1 MGNTHERLLGEK
13 NELELA
19 LHGGGSMVQ
28 DIIDKTNRME
38 NAKNDLQK
46 QVDDTNKRVK
56 TEEELINGIENAG
69 VKVASEANRLREEI
83 KTLELECGKNEDDKQ
98 TKDNQIHTLR
108 YEIAHQE
115 ELITKLKK
123 EKKNTG
129 EGRQK
134 TEEDIQAM
142 EDRCNHLGKVKGKL
156 EQSLDECED
165 ALEREKKSKG
175 DVEKVKRKVE
185 GDLKLTQ
192 EAVSDM
198 ERINSEL
205 AQTVQRKEKEF
216 ASVGAK
222 IEDEH
227 TLGGKYAKQIKEL
240 QSRIDELD
248 DELAIERQ
256 SRAKAE
262 KGRTTLSRDLTDIN
276 SRMEDAGLNTTT
288 QIELN
293 KKKTAQLAKLKAE
306 LEEANISHEGTL
318 AALRS
323 KHNNTMADLSEQI
336 DGLNKSK
343 AKSEKDKAGMERDLQ
358 DTRNGLEETMRERAN
373 IEKNC
378 KMTQSL
384 IVEGNGK
391 LDELARALNE
401 ADSTSKK
408 LTVEQQDLNRQIEET
423 ENALSMLGKNKVSLT
438 TQLADTKSLADAET

>member
-1 MGNTHERLLGEK
+1 MG
-13 NELELA
+13 
-19 LHGGGSMVQ
+19 S
-28 DIIDKTNRME
+28 
-38 NAKNDLQK
+38 DLQ
-46 QVDDTNKRVK
+46 
-56 TEEELINGIENAG
+56 
-69 VKVASEANRLREEI
+69 
-83 KTLELECGKNEDDKQ
+83 
-98 TKDNQIHTLR
+98 
-108 YEIAHQE
+108 
-115 ELITKLKK
+115 
-123 EKKNTG
+123 
-129 EGRQK
+129 
-134 TEEDIQAM
+134 
-142 EDRCNHLGKVKGKL
+142 
-156 EQSLDECED
+156 
-165 ALEREKKSKG
+165 
-175 DVEKVKRKVE
+175 
-185 GDLKLTQ
+185 
-192 EAVSDM
+192 AV
-198 ERINSEL
+198 L
-205 AQTVQRKEKEF
+205 QRKDKEF

-248 DELAIERQ
+248 DELEIERQ

-293 KKKTAQLAKLKAE
+293 KKKTAQLVELKQE
-306 LEEANISHEGTL
+306 LEEANIGFEGTL

-323 KHNNTMADLSEQI
+323 KHNNNISDLSEQI

-378 KMTQSL
+378 KITQSL

-438 TQLADTKSLADAET
+438 TQLADTKSLADAETRDRASLLSKFKSLTTDCENMKMRMEEEAEKKNDILRLLSKAQSEIQLWKSKYETEALGRIDELEGSKAKLCNRVAEAEETLESINTKISATEKSKHHLDAELEDMQLEYERTHAAAVITEKRARNFDNVVGEWKCKADDLMSELEACNSESRNYSSEVYRLKRVWKPLMLFAERIRTLVMR